1 MSHGGSRG
9 AGPRDTGG
17 IWINTRSRGWLSQPP
32 PARLKTA
39 RVFAGGI
46 SQSSRSA
53 WTRIWRTKGGSC
65 AVRSRT
71 PGRRL
76 WPSPRKRRLRLRDAA
91 APSAPEAGTR
101 APAVLFCPV
110 EPEPAPGRPVPPRVP
125 LCEQGRHFYPPAHCR
140 ATLRPCAKDGRS
152 KGEREAALGRM
163 AFVPTRTGGTK
174 KVRDKGRGSHSVLPA
189 GQHRPA
195 TRVGSSLAGII
206 LSPCGSTRGSGLE
219 RIPTCRPLPRVT
231 VGICPSL
238 RIIARR

>member
-1 MSHGGSRG
+1 MSHGGSPG
-9 AGPRDTGG
+9 TGPGDTGG

-53 WTRIWRTKGGSC
+53 WTRIWRTESGSC
-65 AVRSRT
+65 AVRSRAL
-71 PGRRL
+71 GRRL
-76 WPSPRKRRLRLRDAA
+76 WPSSRKRRLRLQDAA

-101 APAVLFCPV
+101 APAFCPV
-110 EPEPAPGRPVPPRVP
+110 EPEPAPGRTVPPHVP
-125 LCEQGRHFYPPAHCR
+125 LCKRGWRHSTPAHCR
-140 ATLRPCAKDGRS
+140 ATLRPCAEDGRS

-163 AFVPTRTGGTK
+163 AFVPTGTGGTK
-174 KVRDKGRGSHSVLPA
+174 KVRDKSRGSHSALPA

-219 RIPTCRPLPRVT
+219 RIPTCQPLPRVT
-231 VGICPSL
+231 AGICPSL

>member
-1 MSHGGSRG
+1 MSHGGSPG

-17 IWINTRSRGWLSQPP
+17 IWINTRSRGRLSQPP

-53 WTRIWRTKGGSC
+53 WTWIWRTEGGSC

-71 PGRRL
+71 PGRRFGQAPGSASSGCGML
-76 WPSPRKRRLRLRDAA
+76 LFQAPRRL
-91 APSAPEAGTR
+91 
-101 APAVLFCPV
+101 

-140 ATLRPCAKDGRS
+140 AVLGPRVEDGRRKVNDS
-152 KGEREAALGRM
+152 EGEREAVLGRM